1 MNSNRIRKNS
11 RELQSAAR
19 GMRREPTP
27 AEKVLWDVLRGRGL
41 DGLRFRRQHP
51 VGRFVLD
58 FYCPI
63 HKLAVAV
70 DGEVHDTQQERDAER
85 TAVYRSPR
93 LPRDPLPQRGSPGES
108 PRRPFSP
115 QDGALPGVTPSPA
128 VGRGDRGVRA
138 PA

>member
-11 RELQSAAR
+11 RELQTAAR

-63 HKLAVAV
+63 HKLAVEV
-70 DGEVHDTQQERDAER
+70 DGEVHDAQQERDAER
-85 TAVYRSPR
+85 TAVIEAHGYRVIR
-93 LPRDPLPQRGSPGES
+93 FRNEEVLDN
-108 PRRPFSP
+108 
-115 QDGALPGVTPSPA
+115 LPGVLARIRTALSPESPPLLLSGEGA
-128 VGRGDRGVRA
+128 GG
-138 PA
+138 